1 MQVIKRL
8 PTAEKPNGS
17 VYAVGFRKVYV
28 SNTLGR
34 AVAVVDVDKDEIV
47 TTLRF
52 MGATRILTP
61 TAIGVLVAVQA
72 RASARTLTRRCFEPG
87 LVCCLSSELPRLMAG
102 QRNATSTRRTRTASL
117 RAPRPHLKE
126 QGSPHVRG
134 CSRSCCGVCDEAWPG
149 CVTPNTWTSCPPS
162 HPDTSSAT
170 TARADS
176 ANVRFVCACDAE
188 CNAKL
193 IT

>member
-1 MQVIKRL
+1 MTRL
-8 PTAEKPNGS
+8 PRRCTSTCEARTRS
-17 VYAVGFRKVYV
+17 RK
-28 SNTLGR
+28 STLHPIRGW
-34 AVAVVDVDKDEIV
+34 AH
-47 TTLRF
+47 TPWTST

-117 RAPRPHLKE
+117 RAPRAHLKE
-126 QGSPHVRG
+126 EGSPHVRG

-188 CNAKL
+188 RNAKL